1 MASIT
6 IPVHSAI
13 IDWVLQNIHE
23 EQPASEVTERLNA
36 WKNGKKTPTLNQLK
50 EMSRKTHIPF
60 GYFFLQAPPQE
71 DVPLVEYRTVGS
83 TKGKKPSRNLIDVLD
98 QMTAIQDWMRDEL
111 QSDGTNPLPFVGTAH
126 VHDSINQTVQKIRR
140 RLHLNIH
147 WYKDGKIAEEN
158 FNNLRNQLTRCGV
171 LVFTGGKVG
180 CNTRRRLDINEFRAF
195 TLVDAHAPLI
205 FINTADAPNGRL
217 FSLLHETAHIFFGK
231 NSLFNHAE
239 WSSHTVNLL
248 EQKCNA
254 VASEILVPEEEFQHI
269 WNPSLPLTEM
279 MEAAARHFRCSEAVI
294 LRRAYDAGK
303 ITRDEYLRMMSMQ
316 KARYQKMN
324 AKKKRSGGDFY
335 NTLLSN
341 IDRRFL
347 TALHRSLLRGTTQD
361 TDAYR
366 LTGLNRK
373 TYTTAIAKMG
383 GTQVE

>member
-23 EQPASEVTERLNA
+23 EQPASEVMERLNA
-36 WKNGKKTPTLNQLK
+36 WKSGEKTPTLNQLE

-60 GYFFLQAPPQE
+60 GYFFLQTPPQE
-71 DVPLVEYRTVGS
+71 NVPLVEYRTVGS
-83 TKGKKPSRNLIDVLD
+83 AKREKPSRNLIDVLD

-111 QSDGTNPLPFVGTAH
+111 QSDGTNPLPFIGTAYI
-126 VHDSINQTVQKIRR
+126 HDSINQTVQKIRR
-140 RLHLNIH
+140 HLHLNIH
-147 WYKDGKIAEEN
+147 WYKEGKTAEEN
-158 FNNLRNQLTRCGV
+158 FNKLRNQLTRCGI

-205 FINTADAPNGRL
+205 FINTADAPNGRI

-254 VASEILVPEEEFQHI
+254 VASEILVP
-269 WNPSLPLTEM
+269 
-279 MEAAARHFRCSEAVI
+279 
-294 LRRAYDAGK
+294 D
-303 ITRDEYLRMMSMQ
+303 
-316 KARYQKMN
+316 
-324 AKKKRSGGDFY
+324 
-335 NTLLSN
+335 
-341 IDRRFL
+341 ID
-347 TALHRSLLRGTTQD
+347 
-361 TDAYR
+361 
-366 LTGLNRK
+366 
-373 TYTTAIAKMG
+373 
-383 GTQVE
+383 